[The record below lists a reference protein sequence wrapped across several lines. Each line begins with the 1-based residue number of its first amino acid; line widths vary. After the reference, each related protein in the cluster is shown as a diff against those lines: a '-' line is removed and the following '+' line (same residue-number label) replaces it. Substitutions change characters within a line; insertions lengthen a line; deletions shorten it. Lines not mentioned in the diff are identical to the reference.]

1 MGKEIKRIRLNRLYS
16 ENNVFEEISFHDG
29 VNIILGE
36 KYDDSSVKG
45 RKTNGVGKSM
55 CIEFLD
61 FCFLSDYDKSRVAK
75 IPKEVFPLEKN
86 VMLDLDIGAET
97 IIIKRNR
104 EQADQPVIIRE
115 GKTVSFDKLQDARD
129 YLTGIIFSELNGK
142 TVPSFRNLFSILMR
156 DERSEFKDIIK
167 CHDLTKKIPD
177 DLTAHLFL
185 LGFSLEA
192 YKNTVETIKEIG
204 KITTVLSKEKKE
216 LTQDGQ
222 KKISDVRAELNA
234 LEDELKKLED
244 AIESFKTNETFDSME
259 ADLIELEEL
268 LDQLRKRQKALRH
281 DYEKI
286 RKMPKP
292 EQIDDRE
299 IELVYNQFK
308 SELGNAVVKSLNE
321 VVGFKNKI
329 EDFQRTLVNQK
340 AKELESQLKSIAEQI
355 RILDDEYSEKLKI
368 IDKKG
373 VLKNLKISL
382 KIYEAKKESI
392 SRTKFLFEQYEKHEK
407 KKRILNL
414 QKTQQIMEI
423 ETEIEQNEEMMD
435 SFMETILQI
444 HEFIMGN
451 RECSFSIQTI
461 DKAQSKTPVE
471 LVLRIYDDGSRSVD
485 RTKVFIY
492 DMALLFNQYTRDR
505 HPLFLVHDN
514 IFDVDQDTLVR
525 CLNYIYS
532 QEEQYQD
539 FQYILT
545 LNRDKIENEEQRKL
559 IRMDIDEHQVA
570 VFTKRKE
577 ISGTKLSGKITE
589 NPLQDRM
596 KNSVFQRI
604 SKKGA

>member
-1 MGKEIKRIRLNRLYS
+1 MGKEINRIRLNRLYS
-16 ENNVFEEISFHDG
+16 ENNIFEEISFHDG

-55 CIEFLD
+55 SIEFLD
-61 FCFLSDYDKSRVAK
+61 FGFLNDYEKSRIAK
-75 IPKEVFPLEKN
+75 IPKEVFPLEEN
-86 VMLDLDIGAET
+86 VILDLDIGDEAIT
-97 IIIKRNR
+97 IKRNR
-104 EQADQPVIIRE
+104 KQADQPVIIRE
-115 GKTVSFDKLQDARD
+115 GRTVSFDKLQDARE
-129 YLTGIIFSELNGK
+129 YLTGLIFPKLNGK
-142 TVPSFRNLFSILMR
+142 KVPSFRNLFSILMR
-156 DERSEFKDIIK
+156 DERSEFTDIIK

-177 DLTAHLFL
+177 DLSAHLFL

-192 YKNTVETIKEIG
+192 YKNTLETIKEIEAVN
-204 KITTVLSKEKKE
+204 TVIAKDKKE
-216 LTQDGQ
+216 LTQEGK
-222 KKISDVRAELNA
+222 KKISDVKAELNA
-234 LEDELKKLED
+234 LEDELQKLED

-259 ADLIELEEL
+259 ADLIELEDL
-268 LDQLRKRQKALRH
+268 LGQLRKRQKALRY

-329 EDFQRTLVNQK
+329 EEFQRTLVNQK

-355 RILDDEYSEKLKI
+355 RVLDDEYSEKLKV

-373 VLKNLKISL
+373 VLKNLKVSL
-382 KIYEAKKESI
+382 KIYEAKKDSI
-392 SRTKFLFEQYEKHEK
+392 SHTKFLFDQYEKNEK
-407 KKRILNL
+407 KKRMLNL
-414 QKTQQIMEI
+414 QKTQQLMEI
-423 ETEIEQNEEMMD
+423 DSEIEQNKEIMD
-435 SFMETILQI
+435 DFIDTILEI
-444 HEFIMGN
+444 HESIMGN
-451 RECSFSIQTI
+451 KECSFSIQTV
-461 DKAQSKTPVE
+461 DKARRKTPVE
-471 LVLRIYDDGSRSVD
+471 LTLRIYDDGSHSVD

-514 IFDVDQDTLVR
+514 IFDVDQDTLVQ
-525 CLNYIYS
+525 CLNYIYK

-559 IRMDIDEHQVA
+559 IQMDIDEHQVA
-570 VFTKRKE
+570 VFTKE
-577 ISGTKLSGKITE
+577 
-589 NPLQDRM
+589 
-596 KNSVFQRI
+596 
-604 SKKGA
+604 KKFLGRNYQEK

>member
-1 MGKEIKRIRLNRLYS
+1 MGKEISRIRLNRLYS
-16 ENNVFEEISFHDG
+16 ESNIFEEISFHDG

-55 CIEFLD
+55 SIEFLD
-61 FCFLSDYDKSRVAK
+61 FGFLNDYEKSRIAK
-75 IPKEVFPLEKN
+75 IPKEVFPLEEN
-86 VMLDLDIGAET
+86 VILDLDIGDEAIT
-97 IIIKRNR
+97 IKRNR
-104 EQADQPVIIRE
+104 KQADQPVIIRE
-115 GKTVSFDKLQDARD
+115 GRTVSFDKLQDARE
-129 YLTGIIFSELNGK
+129 YLTGLIFPKLNGK
-142 TVPSFRNLFSILMR
+142 KVPSFRNLFSILMR
-156 DERSEFKDIIK
+156 DERSEFTDIIK

-177 DLTAHLFL
+177 DLSAHLFL

-192 YKNTVETIKEIG
+192 YKNTLETIKEIEAVN
-204 KITTVLSKEKKE
+204 TVIAKDKKE
-216 LTQDGQ
+216 LTQEGK
-222 KKISDVRAELNA
+222 KKISDVKAELNA
-234 LEDELKKLED
+234 LEDELQKLED

-259 ADLIELEEL
+259 ADLIELEDL
-268 LDQLRKRQKALRH
+268 LDQLRKRQKALRY

-329 EDFQRTLVNQK
+329 EEFQRTLVNQK

-355 RILDDEYSEKLKI
+355 RVLDDEYSEKLKV

-373 VLKNLKISL
+373 VLKNLKVSL
-382 KIYEAKKESI
+382 KIYEAKKDSI
-392 SRTKFLFEQYEKHEK
+392 SHTKFLFDQYEKNEK
-407 KKRILNL
+407 KKRMLNL
-414 QKTQQIMEI
+414 QKTQQLMEI
-423 ETEIEQNEEMMD
+423 DSEIEQNKEIMD
-435 SFMETILQI
+435 DFIDTILEI
-444 HEFIMGN
+444 HESIMGN
-451 RECSFSIQTI
+451 KECSFSLQTV
-461 DKAQSKTPVE
+461 DKARKKTPVE
-471 LVLRIYDDGSRSVD
+471 LTLRIYDDGSHSVD

-492 DMALLFNQYTRDR
+492 DMALLFNKYTRDR

-514 IFDVDQDTLVR
+514 IFDVDQDTLVQ
-525 CLNYIYS
+525 CLNYIYK

-559 IRMDIDEHQVA
+559 IQMDIDEHQVA
-570 VFTKRKE
+570 VFTKE
-577 ISGTKLSGKITE
+577 
-589 NPLQDRM
+589 
-596 KNSVFQRI
+596 
-604 SKKGA
+604 KKFLGRNYQEK

>member
-1 MGKEIKRIRLNRLYS
+1 MGKEISRIRLNRLYS
-16 ENNVFEEISFHDG
+16 ESNIFEEISFHDG

-55 CIEFLD
+55 SIEFLD
-61 FCFLSDYDKSRVAK
+61 FGFLNDYEKSRIAK
-75 IPKEVFPLEKN
+75 IPKEVFPLEEN
-86 VMLDLDIGAET
+86 VILDLDIGDEAIT
-97 IIIKRNR
+97 IKRNR
-104 EQADQPVIIRE
+104 KQADQPVIIRE
-115 GKTVSFDKLQDARD
+115 GRTVSFDKLQDARE
-129 YLTGIIFSELNGK
+129 YLTGLIFPKLNGK
-142 TVPSFRNLFSILMR
+142 KVPSFRNLFSILMR
-156 DERSEFKDIIK
+156 DERSEFTDIIK

-177 DLTAHLFL
+177 DLSAHLFL

-192 YKNTVETIKEIG
+192 YKNTLETIKEIEAVN
-204 KITTVLSKEKKE
+204 TVIAKDKKE
-216 LTQDGQ
+216 LTQEGK
-222 KKISDVRAELNA
+222 KKISDVQAELNA
-234 LEDELKKLED
+234 LEDELQKLED

-259 ADLIELEEL
+259 ADLIELEDL
-268 LDQLRKRQKALRH
+268 LDQLRKRQKALRY

-299 IELVYNQFK
+299 IELVYKQFK

-329 EDFQRTLVNQK
+329 EEFQRTLVNQK

-355 RILDDEYSEKLKI
+355 RVLDDEYSEKLKV

-373 VLKNLKISL
+373 VLKNLKVSL
-382 KIYEAKKESI
+382 KIYEAKKDSI
-392 SRTKFLFEQYEKHEK
+392 SHTKFLFDQYEKNEK
-407 KKRILNL
+407 KKRMLNL
-414 QKTQQIMEI
+414 QKTQQLMEI
-423 ETEIEQNEEMMD
+423 DSEIEQNKEIMD
-435 SFMETILQI
+435 DFIDTILEI
-444 HEFIMGN
+444 HESIMGN
-451 RECSFSIQTI
+451 KECSFSLQTV
-461 DKAQSKTPVE
+461 DKARKKTPVE
-471 LVLRIYDDGSRSVD
+471 LTLRIYDDGSHSVD

-514 IFDVDQDTLVR
+514 IFDVDQDTLVQ
-525 CLNYIYS
+525 CLNYIYK

-559 IRMDIDEHQVA
+559 IQMDIDEHQVA
-570 VFTKRKE
+570 VFTKE
-577 ISGTKLSGKITE
+577 
-589 NPLQDRM
+589 
-596 KNSVFQRI
+596 
-604 SKKGA
+604 KKFLGRNYQEK

>member
-1 MGKEIKRIRLNRLYS
+1 MGKEISRIRLNRLYS
-16 ENNVFEEISFHDG
+16 ESNIFEEISFHDG

-55 CIEFLD
+55 SIEFLD
-61 FCFLSDYDKSRVAK
+61 FGFLNDYEKSRIAK
-75 IPKEVFPLEKN
+75 IPKEVFPLEEN
-86 VMLDLDIGAET
+86 VILDLDIGDEAIT
-97 IIIKRNR
+97 IKRNR
-104 EQADQPVIIRE
+104 KQADQPVIIRE
-115 GKTVSFDKLQDARD
+115 GRTVSFDKLQDARE
-129 YLTGIIFSELNGK
+129 YLTGLIFPKLNGK
-142 TVPSFRNLFSILMR
+142 KVPSFRNLFSILMR
-156 DERSEFKDIIK
+156 DERSEFTDIIK

-177 DLTAHLFL
+177 DLSAHLFL

-192 YKNTVETIKEIG
+192 YKNTLETIKEIEAVN
-204 KITTVLSKEKKE
+204 TVIAKDKKE
-216 LTQDGQ
+216 LTQEGK
-222 KKISDVRAELNA
+222 KKISDVKAELNA
-234 LEDELKKLED
+234 LEDELQKLED

-259 ADLIELEEL
+259 ADLIELEDL
-268 LDQLRKRQKALRH
+268 LDQLRKRQKALRY

-292 EQIDDRE
+292 EQIDYRE

-329 EDFQRTLVNQK
+329 EEFQRTLVNQK

-355 RILDDEYSEKLKI
+355 RVLDDEYSEKLKV

-373 VLKNLKISL
+373 VLKNLKVSL
-382 KIYEAKKESI
+382 KIYEAKKDSI
-392 SRTKFLFEQYEKHEK
+392 SHTKFLFDQYEKNEK
-407 KKRILNL
+407 KKRMLNL
-414 QKTQQIMEI
+414 QKTQQLMEI
-423 ETEIEQNEEMMD
+423 DSEIEQNKEIMD
-435 SFMETILQI
+435 DFIDTILEI
-444 HEFIMGN
+444 HESIMGN
-451 RECSFSIQTI
+451 KECSFSLQTV
-461 DKAQSKTPVE
+461 DKARKKTPVE
-471 LVLRIYDDGSRSVD
+471 LTLRIYDDGSHSVD

-514 IFDVDQDTLVR
+514 IFDVDQDTLVQ
-525 CLNYIYS
+525 CLNYIYK

-559 IRMDIDEHQVA
+559 IQMDIDEHQVA
-570 VFTKRKE
+570 VFTKE
-577 ISGTKLSGKITE
+577 
-589 NPLQDRM
+589 
-596 KNSVFQRI
+596 
-604 SKKGA
+604 KKFLGRNYQEK

>member
-1 MGKEIKRIRLNRLYS
+1 MGKEISRIRLNRLYS
-16 ENNVFEEISFHDG
+16 ESNIFEEISFHDG

-55 CIEFLD
+55 IIEFLD
-61 FCFLSDYDKSRVAK
+61 FGFLNDYEKSRIAK
-75 IPKEVFPLEKN
+75 IPKEVFPLEEN
-86 VMLDLDIGAET
+86 VILDLDIGDEAIT
-97 IIIKRNR
+97 IKRNR
-104 EQADQPVIIRE
+104 KQADQPVIIRE
-115 GKTVSFDKLQDARD
+115 GRTVSFDKLQDARE
-129 YLTGIIFSELNGK
+129 YLTGLIFPKLNGK
-142 TVPSFRNLFSILMR
+142 KVPSFRNLFSILMR
-156 DERSEFKDIIK
+156 DERSEFTDIIK

-177 DLTAHLFL
+177 DLSAHLFL

-192 YKNTVETIKEIG
+192 YKNTLETIKEIEAVN
-204 KITTVLSKEKKE
+204 TVIAKDKKE
-216 LTQDGQ
+216 LTQEGK
-222 KKISDVRAELNA
+222 KKISDVKAELNA
-234 LEDELKKLED
+234 LEDELQKLED

-259 ADLIELEEL
+259 ADLIELEDL
-268 LDQLRKRQKALRH
+268 LDQLRKRQKALRY

-329 EDFQRTLVNQK
+329 EEFQRTLVNQK

-355 RILDDEYSEKLKI
+355 RVLDDEYSEKLKV

-373 VLKNLKISL
+373 VLKNLKVSL
-382 KIYEAKKESI
+382 KIYEAKKDSI
-392 SRTKFLFEQYEKHEK
+392 SHTKFLFDQYEKNEK
-407 KKRILNL
+407 KKRMLNL
-414 QKTQQIMEI
+414 QKTQQLMEI
-423 ETEIEQNEEMMD
+423 DSEIEQNKEIMD
-435 SFMETILQI
+435 DFIDTILEI
-444 HEFIMGN
+444 HESIMGN
-451 RECSFSIQTI
+451 KECSFSLQTV
-461 DKAQSKTPVE
+461 DKARKKTPVE
-471 LVLRIYDDGSRSVD
+471 LTLRIYDDGSHSVD

-514 IFDVDQDTLVR
+514 IFDVDQDTLVQ
-525 CLNYIYS
+525 CLNYIYK

-559 IRMDIDEHQVA
+559 IQMDIDEHQVA
-570 VFTKRKE
+570 VFTKE
-577 ISGTKLSGKITE
+577 
-589 NPLQDRM
+589 
-596 KNSVFQRI
+596 
-604 SKKGA
+604 KKFLGRNYQEK

>member
-1 MGKEIKRIRLNRLYS
+1 MGKEISRIRLNRLYS
-16 ENNVFEEISFHDG
+16 ESNIFEEISFHDG

-55 CIEFLD
+55 SIEFLD
-61 FCFLSDYDKSRVAK
+61 FGFLNDYEKSRIAK
-75 IPKEVFPLEKN
+75 IPKEVFPLEEN
-86 VMLDLDIGAET
+86 VILDLDIGDEAIT
-97 IIIKRNR
+97 IKRNR
-104 EQADQPVIIRE
+104 KQADQPVIIRE
-115 GKTVSFDKLQDARD
+115 GRTVSFDKLQDARE
-129 YLTGIIFSELNGK
+129 YLTGLIFPKLNGK
-142 TVPSFRNLFSILMR
+142 KVPSFRNLFSILMR
-156 DERSEFKDIIK
+156 DERSEFTDIIK

-177 DLTAHLFL
+177 DLSAHLFL

-192 YKNTVETIKEIG
+192 YKNTLETIKEIEAVN
-204 KITTVLSKEKKE
+204 TVIAKDKKE
-216 LTQDGQ
+216 LTQEGK
-222 KKISDVRAELNA
+222 KKISDVKAELNA
-234 LEDELKKLED
+234 LEDELQKLED

-259 ADLIELEEL
+259 ADLIELEDL
-268 LDQLRKRQKALRH
+268 LDQLRKRQKALRY

-329 EDFQRTLVNQK
+329 EEFQRTLVNQK

-355 RILDDEYSEKLKI
+355 RVLDDEYSEKLKV

-373 VLKNLKISL
+373 VLKNLKVSL
-382 KIYEAKKESI
+382 KIYEAKKDSI
-392 SRTKFLFEQYEKHEK
+392 SHTKFLFDQYEKNEK
-407 KKRILNL
+407 KKRMLNL
-414 QKTQQIMEI
+414 QKTQQLIEI
-423 ETEIEQNEEMMD
+423 DSEIEQNKEIMD
-435 SFMETILQI
+435 DFIDTILEI
-444 HEFIMGN
+444 HESIMGN
-451 RECSFSIQTI
+451 KECSFSLQTV
-461 DKAQSKTPVE
+461 DKARKKTPVE
-471 LVLRIYDDGSRSVD
+471 LTLRIYDDGSHSVD

-514 IFDVDQDTLVR
+514 IFDVDQDTLVQ
-525 CLNYIYS
+525 CLNYIYK

-559 IRMDIDEHQVA
+559 IQMDIDEHQVA
-570 VFTKRKE
+570 VFTKE
-577 ISGTKLSGKITE
+577 
-589 NPLQDRM
+589 
-596 KNSVFQRI
+596 
-604 SKKGA
+604 KKFLGRNYQEK

>member
-1 MGKEIKRIRLNRLYS
+1 MGKEISRIRLNRLYS
-16 ENNVFEEISFHDG
+16 ESNIFEEISFHDG

-55 CIEFLD
+55 SIEFLD
-61 FCFLSDYDKSRVAK
+61 FGFLNDYEKSRIAK
-75 IPKEVFPLEKN
+75 IPKEVFPLEEN
-86 VMLDLDIGAET
+86 VILDLDIGDEAIT
-97 IIIKRNR
+97 IKRNR
-104 EQADQPVIIRE
+104 KQADQPVIIRE
-115 GKTVSFDKLQDARD
+115 GRTVSFDKLQDARE
-129 YLTGIIFSELNGK
+129 YLTGLIFPKLNGK
-142 TVPSFRNLFSILMR
+142 KVPSFRNLFSILMR
-156 DERSEFKDIIK
+156 DERSEFTDIIK

-177 DLTAHLFL
+177 DLSAHLFL

-192 YKNTVETIKEIG
+192 YKNTLETIKEIEAVN
-204 KITTVLSKEKKE
+204 TVIAKDKKE
-216 LTQDGQ
+216 LTQEGK
-222 KKISDVRAELNA
+222 KKISDVKAELNA
-234 LEDELKKLED
+234 LEDELQKLED

-259 ADLIELEEL
+259 ADLIELEDL
-268 LDQLRKRQKALRH
+268 LDQLRKRQKALRY

-329 EDFQRTLVNQK
+329 EEFQRTLVNQK

-355 RILDDEYSEKLKI
+355 RVLDDEYSEKLKV

-373 VLKNLKISL
+373 VLKNLKVSL
-382 KIYEAKKESI
+382 KIYEAKKDSI
-392 SRTKFLFEQYEKHEK
+392 SHTKFLFDQYEKNEK
-407 KKRILNL
+407 KKRMLNL
-414 QKTQQIMEI
+414 QKTQQLMEI
-423 ETEIEQNEEMMD
+423 DSEIEQNKEIMD
-435 SFMETILQI
+435 DFIDTILEI
-444 HEFIMGN
+444 HESIMGN
-451 RECSFSIQTI
+451 KECSFSLQTV
-461 DKAQSKTPVE
+461 DKARKKTPVE
-471 LVLRIYDDGSRSVD
+471 LTLRIYDDGSHSVD

-505 HPLFLVHDN
+505 HPLFLIHDN
-514 IFDVDQDTLVR
+514 IFDVDQDTLVQ
-525 CLNYIYS
+525 CLNYIYK

-559 IRMDIDEHQVA
+559 IQMDIDEHQVA
-570 VFTKRKE
+570 VFTKE
-577 ISGTKLSGKITE
+577 
-589 NPLQDRM
+589 
-596 KNSVFQRI
+596 
-604 SKKGA
+604 KKFLGRNYQEK

>member
-1 MGKEIKRIRLNRLYS
+1 MGKEINRIRLNRLYS
-16 ENNVFEEISFHDG
+16 ENNIFEEISFHDG

-55 CIEFLD
+55 SIEFLD
-61 FCFLSDYDKSRVAK
+61 FGFLNDYEKSRIAK
-75 IPKEVFPLEKN
+75 IPKEVFPLEEN
-86 VMLDLDIGAET
+86 VILDLDIGDEAIT
-97 IIIKRNR
+97 IKRNR
-104 EQADQPVIIRE
+104 KQADQPVIIRE
-115 GKTVSFDKLQDARD
+115 GRTVSFDKLQDARE
-129 YLTGIIFSELNGK
+129 YLTGLIFPKLNGK
-142 TVPSFRNLFSILMR
+142 KVPSFRNLFSILMR
-156 DERSEFKDIIK
+156 DERSEFTDIIK

-177 DLTAHLFL
+177 DLSAHLFL

-192 YKNTVETIKEIG
+192 YKNTLETIKEIEAVN
-204 KITTVLSKEKKE
+204 TVIAKDKKE
-216 LTQDGQ
+216 LTQEGK
-222 KKISDVRAELNA
+222 KKISDVKAELNA
-234 LEDELKKLED
+234 LEDELQKLED

-259 ADLIELEEL
+259 ADLIELEDL
-268 LDQLRKRQKALRH
+268 LEQLRKRQKALRY

-329 EDFQRTLVNQK
+329 EEFQRTLVNQK

-355 RILDDEYSEKLKI
+355 RVLDDEYSEKLKV

-373 VLKNLKISL
+373 VLKNLKVSL
-382 KIYEAKKESI
+382 KIYEAKKDSI
-392 SRTKFLFEQYEKHEK
+392 SHTKFLFDQYEKNEK
-407 KKRILNL
+407 KKRMLNL
-414 QKTQQIMEI
+414 QKTQQLMEI
-423 ETEIEQNEEMMD
+423 DSEIEQNKEIMD
-435 SFMETILQI
+435 DFIDTILEI
-444 HEFIMGN
+444 HESIMGN
-451 RECSFSIQTI
+451 KECSFSIQTV
-461 DKAQSKTPVE
+461 DKARRKTPVE
-471 LVLRIYDDGSRSVD
+471 LTLRIYDDGSHSVD

-514 IFDVDQDTLVR
+514 IFDVDQDTLVQ
-525 CLNYIYS
+525 CLNYIYK

-559 IRMDIDEHQVA
+559 IQMDIDEHQVA
-570 VFTKRKE
+570 VFTKE
-577 ISGTKLSGKITE
+577 
-589 NPLQDRM
+589 
-596 KNSVFQRI
+596 
-604 SKKGA
+604 KKFLGRNYQEK

>member
-1 MGKEIKRIRLNRLYS
+1 MGKEISRIRLNRLYS
-16 ENNVFEEISFHDG
+16 ESNIFEEISFHDG

-55 CIEFLD
+55 SIEFLD
-61 FCFLSDYDKSRVAK
+61 FGFLNDYEKSRIAK
-75 IPKEVFPLEKN
+75 IPKEVFPLEEN
-86 VMLDLDIGAET
+86 VILDLDIGDEAIT
-97 IIIKRNR
+97 IKRNR
-104 EQADQPVIIRE
+104 KQADQPVIIRE
-115 GKTVSFDKLQDARD
+115 GRTVSFDKLQDARE
-129 YLTGIIFSELNGK
+129 YLTGLIFPKLNGK
-142 TVPSFRNLFSILMR
+142 KVPSFRNLFSILMR
-156 DERSEFKDIIK
+156 DERSEFTDIIK

-177 DLTAHLFL
+177 DLSAHLFL

-192 YKNTVETIKEIG
+192 YKNTLETIKEIEAVN
-204 KITTVLSKEKKE
+204 TVIAKDKKE
-216 LTQDGQ
+216 LTQEGK
-222 KKISDVRAELNA
+222 KKISDVKAELNA
-234 LEDELKKLED
+234 LEDELQKLED

-259 ADLIELEEL
+259 ADLIELEDL
-268 LDQLRKRQKALRH
+268 LDQLRKRQKALRY

-329 EDFQRTLVNQK
+329 EEFQRTLVNQK

-355 RILDDEYSEKLKI
+355 RVLDDEYSEKLKV

-373 VLKNLKISL
+373 VLKNLKVSL
-382 KIYEAKKESI
+382 KIYEAKKDSI
-392 SRTKFLFEQYEKHEK
+392 SHTKFLFDQYEKNEK
-407 KKRILNL
+407 KKRMLNL
-414 QKTQQIMEI
+414 QKTQQLMEI
-423 ETEIEQNEEMMD
+423 DSEIEQNKEIMD
-435 SFMETILQI
+435 DFIDTILEI
-444 HEFIMGN
+444 HESIMGN
-451 RECSFSIQTI
+451 KECSFSLQTV
-461 DKAQSKTPVE
+461 DKARKKTPVE
-471 LVLRIYDDGSRSVD
+471 LTLRIYDNGSHSVD

-514 IFDVDQDTLVR
+514 IFDVDQDTLVQ
-525 CLNYIYS
+525 CLNYIYK

-559 IRMDIDEHQVA
+559 IQMDIDEHQVA
-570 VFTKRKE
+570 VFTKE
-577 ISGTKLSGKITE
+577 
-589 NPLQDRM
+589 
-596 KNSVFQRI
+596 
-604 SKKGA
+604 KKFLGRNYQEK

>member
-1 MGKEIKRIRLNRLYS
+1 MGKEISRIRLNRLYS
-16 ENNVFEEISFHDG
+16 ESNIFEEISFHDG

-55 CIEFLD
+55 SIEFLD
-61 FCFLSDYDKSRVAK
+61 FGFLNDYEKSRIAK
-75 IPKEVFPLEKN
+75 IPKEVFPLEEN
-86 VMLDLDIGAET
+86 VILDLDIGDEAIT
-97 IIIKRNR
+97 IKRNR
-104 EQADQPVIIRE
+104 KQADQPVIIRE
-115 GKTVSFDKLQDARD
+115 GRTVSFDKLQDARE
-129 YLTGIIFSELNGK
+129 YLTGLIFPKLNGK
-142 TVPSFRNLFSILMR
+142 KVPSFRNLFSILMR
-156 DERSEFKDIIK
+156 DERSEFTDIIK

-177 DLTAHLFL
+177 DLSAHLFL

-192 YKNTVETIKEIG
+192 YKNTLETIKEIEAVN
-204 KITTVLSKEKKE
+204 TVIAKDKKE
-216 LTQDGQ
+216 LTQEGK
-222 KKISDVRAELNA
+222 KKISDVKAELNA
-234 LEDELKKLED
+234 LEDELQKLED

-259 ADLIELEEL
+259 ADLIELEDL
-268 LDQLRKRQKALRH
+268 LDQLRKRQKALRY

-329 EDFQRTLVNQK
+329 EEFQRTLVNQK

-355 RILDDEYSEKLKI
+355 RVLDDEYSEKLKV

-373 VLKNLKISL
+373 VLKNLKVSL
-382 KIYEAKKESI
+382 KIYEAKKDSI
-392 SRTKFLFEQYEKHEK
+392 SHTKFLFDQYEKNEK
-407 KKRILNL
+407 KKRMLNL
-414 QKTQQIMEI
+414 QKTQQLMEI
-423 ETEIEQNEEMMD
+423 DSEIEQNKEIMD
-435 SFMETILQI
+435 DFIDTILEI
-444 HEFIMGN
+444 HESIMGN
-451 RECSFSIQTI
+451 KECSFSLQTV
-461 DKAQSKTPVE
+461 DKARKKTPVE
-471 LVLRIYDDGSRSVD
+471 LTLRIYDDGSHSVD

-514 IFDVDQDTLVR
+514 IFDVDQDTLVQ
-525 CLNYIYS
+525 CLNYIYK

-559 IRMDIDEHQVA
+559 IQMDIDEHQVA
-570 VFTKRKE
+570 VFTK
-577 ISGTKLSGKITE
+577 
-589 NPLQDRM
+589 Q
-596 KNSVFQRI
+596 
-604 SKKGA
+604 KKFLGRNYQEK

>member
-75 IPKEVFPLEKN
+75 IPKEVFPLEEN
-86 VMLDLDIGAET
+86 VILDLDIGAET

-104 EQADQPVIIRE
+104 EQADQPVIIRG

-204 KITTVLSKEKKE
+204 KITTVLSKEKRE

-329 EDFQRTLVNQK
+329 EEFQRTLVNQK

-355 RILDDEYSEKLKI
+355 RVLDDEYSEKLKV

-373 VLKNLKISL
+373 VLKNLKVSL
-382 KIYEAKKESI
+382 KIYEAKKDSI
-392 SRTKFLFEQYEKHEK
+392 SHTKFLFDQYEKNEK
-407 KKRILNL
+407 KKRMLNL
-414 QKTQQIMEI
+414 QKTQQLMEI
-423 ETEIEQNEEMMD
+423 DSEIEQNKEIMD
-435 SFMETILQI
+435 DFIDTILEI
-444 HEFIMGN
+444 HESIMGN
-451 RECSFSIQTI
+451 KECSFSLQTV
-461 DKAQSKTPVE
+461 DKARKKTPVE
-471 LVLRIYDDGSRSVD
+471 LTLRIYDDGSHSVD

-514 IFDVDQDTLVR
+514 IFDVDQDTLVQ
-525 CLNYIYS
+525 CLNYIYK

-559 IRMDIDEHQVA
+559 IRMDIDKHQVA
-570 VFTKRKE
+570 VFTKE
-577 ISGTKLSGKITE
+577 
-589 NPLQDRM
+589 
-596 KNSVFQRI
+596 
-604 SKKGA
+604 KKFLGRNYQEK

>member
-1 MGKEIKRIRLNRLYS
+1 MGKEISRIRLNRLYS
-16 ENNVFEEISFHDG
+16 ESNIFEEISFHDG

-75 IPKEVFPLEKN
+75 IPKEVFPLEEN
-86 VMLDLDIGAET
+86 VILDLDIGAET

-104 EQADQPVIIRE
+104 EQADQPVIIRG

-204 KITTVLSKEKKE
+204 KITTVLSKEKRE

-382 KIYEAKKESI
+382 KIYEAKKDSI

-570 VFTKRKE
+570 VFTKE
-577 ISGTKLSGKITE
+577 
-589 NPLQDRM
+589 
-596 KNSVFQRI
+596 
-604 SKKGA
+604 KKFLGRNYQEK